1 MSVVKLITHNFR
13 NLHDTAIIFHS
24 KLNFFV
30 GDNGSGKSSLLEALF
45 YLGHGKSF
53 RTSKSD
59 AVVRHEKTSFV
70 VSIKNSNNCQLGLS
84 RDTSTGVTSI
94 KINGQLHHR
103 LSDLAKNI
111 AVQIVTPESFK
122 LFFGGPKER
131 RRFIDLGMFHVEH
144 DFSLQW
150 KNFNR
155 VLKQRNACIRMN
167 NKSKNISS
175 ILAYW
180 TDQFCE
186 LSFEVAQVRSHYTQA
201 IIAELDVWLD
211 ILLPDLKSR
220 VTVQYLQGWPQKK
233 NLQDVLTD
241 NYDREFSYGYSLY
254 GAHKFD
260 VKFLLDKQSLE
271 TQLSRGQQKL
281 FLLALTF
288 AQAKLIARV
297 NRVKPILLID
307 DIGAEL
313 DINSRRSLSLALEK
327 LDCQVV
333 ITAIESEVLKPFFE
347 RFCINTNASKELSC
361 TSPCV
366 EVTEQTSNTEIDT
379 TEMENYKMFHV
390 KHGEISVMYPDNSEL
405 IIRKAIE

>member
-1 MSVVKLITHNFR
+1 MSVAKLITHNFR
-13 NLHDTAIIFHS
+13 NLNGAAIDFHS

-53 RTSKSD
+53 RTSKIE
-59 AVVRHEKTSFV
+59 ALVCHEKTSFV
-70 VSIKNSNNCQLGLS
+70 VSIKNNNNCQLGLS
-84 RDTSTGVTSI
+84 RDISTGITNI
-94 KINGQLHHR
+94 KINGEYHYR
-103 LSDLAKNI
+103 LSALAKNI
-111 AVQIVTPESFK
+111 AIQIVTPESFK

-144 DFSLQW
+144 NFASQW
-150 KNFNR
+150 KSFTR
-155 VLKQRNACIRMN
+155 VLKQRNACIRLGN
-167 NKSKNISS
+167 NSKESS
-175 ILAYW
+175 GMLAYW
-180 TDQFCE
+180 TDQFCQ
-186 LSFEVAQVRSHYTQA
+186 LSIEVAQVREDYTGA
-201 IIAELDVWLD
+201 VIAELDVWLA

-233 NLQDVLTD
+233 NLYDVLV
-241 NYDREFSYGYSLY
+241 NNQDRESRYGYSLY

-260 VKFLLDKQSLE
+260 VKFLLDSQSLE

-313 DINSRRSLSLALEK
+313 DINSRRSLSSALEQ
-327 LDCQVV
+327 LDCQVI
-333 ITAIESEVLKPFFE
+333 ITAIESEVLQPFFD
-347 RFCINTNASKELSC
+347 RFIINKSTNEYDSCIDS
-361 TSPCV
+361 
-366 EVTEQTSNTEIDT
+366 VTEKTESNQTTKL
-379 TEMENYKMFHV
+379 ENYKVFHV
-390 KHGEISVMYPDNSEL
+390 KHGEISAMNPDNSEL
-405 IIRKAIE
+405 TIRKAIE